1 MDLKEVKNVDPNRH
15 WYYQSKLL
23 SIKLKLQYLGIEPKK
38 IIDIGA
44 GSGFFSISLASNF
57 SDCKVVC
64 VDPNYLEDSEISDGA
79 IVFTKSSA
87 PLEGDL
93 YLLMDV
99 LEHVEDDQ
107 KLLSNSLE
115 KANPGSLV
123 LITVPAFKSLW
134 SSHDVFLGHFR
145 RYRIDE
151 VIKIAE
157 SCDLRIIDSH
167 YLFSFLFPIVWITR
181 KLNLIPKNKSDMR
194 ESNSLLNTVLTR
206 ICFFEHKKFRNKF
219 FGISVVLVAE
229 KNEQKIAE

>member
-1 MDLKEVKNVDPNRH
+1 MDLKEIENVDPNKH

-23 SIKLKLQYLGIEPKK
+23 SIRIKLKSLGIAPKK

-64 VDPNYLEDSEISDGA
+64 IDTNYLGDSERCDGA
-79 IVFTKSSA
+79 IVFTKSLT
-87 PLEGDL
+87 PLQGDL

-107 KLLSNSLE
+107 KLLSESLE

-134 SSHDVFLGHFR
+134 SNHDVFLEHFR
-145 RYRIDE
+145 RYKVKDLIQ
-151 VIKIAE
+151 IAE
-157 SCDLRIIDSH
+157 SCDLRIIESH

-181 KLNLIPKNKSDMR
+181 KLRLSPKKKSDMR
-194 ESNSLLNTVLTR
+194 EFNSLLNRLLTW
-206 ICFFEHKKFRNKF
+206 ICFFEHKKIRNNL
-219 FGISVVLVAE
+219 FGISIILIAE
-229 KNEQKIAE
+229 KKEPKIAA

>member
-1 MDLKEVKNVDPNRH
+1 MDLKEMKNVDPNSH

-23 SIKLKLQYLGIEPKK
+23 SIRLKLQDLGIEPKK

-44 GSGFFSISLASNF
+44 GSGFFSIALASNF
-57 SDCKVVC
+57 PDCKVVC
-64 VDPNYLEDSEISDGA
+64 VDPNYVQDSEIFDGS

-87 PLEGDL
+87 PLQGDI

-107 KLLSNSLE
+107 KLLSDSLE
-115 KANPGSLV
+115 KAKPGSLV

-134 SSHDVFLGHFR
+134 SSHDVFLEHFR
-145 RYRIDE
+145 RYRLNE
-151 VIKIAE
+151 MKKIAE
-157 SCDLRIIDSH
+157 SCNLRIIESH

-181 KLNLIPKNKSDMR
+181 KLNLSSKEKSNMR
-194 ESNSLLNTVLTR
+194 EFNSLLNTILTR
-206 ICFFEHKKFRNKF
+206 ICFFEHKNIRNKL

-229 KNEQKIAE
+229 KKESKIAE